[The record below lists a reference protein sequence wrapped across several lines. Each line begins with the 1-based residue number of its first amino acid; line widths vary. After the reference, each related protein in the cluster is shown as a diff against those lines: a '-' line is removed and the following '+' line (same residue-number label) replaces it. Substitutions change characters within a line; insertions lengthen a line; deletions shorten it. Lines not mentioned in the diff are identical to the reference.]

1 MKTIDREAEMLH
13 TCQAV
18 YSSNLAEEMNLPW
31 KQSNQTCLET
41 VFAELADVCYMTHAM
56 DIRHNLEPSKAV

>member
-18 YSSNLAEEMNLPW
+18 YSLNLAEETNLP
-31 KQSNQTCLET
+31 
-41 VFAELADVCYMTHAM
+41 
-56 DIRHNLEPSKAV
+56 

>member
-18 YSSNLAEEMNLPW
+18 YFSNLAEEMNL
-31 KQSNQTCLET
+31 L
-41 VFAELADVCYMTHAM
+41 
-56 DIRHNLEPSKAV
+56 